1 MKNKVKIVGALAVA
15 LMLNACAGGTYK
27 IKSEN
32 GKTMNTVPKWY
43 MADFIP
49 S

>member
-1 MKNKVKIVGALAVA
+1 MKNKVKIVGAIAVA

-32 GKTMNTVPKWY
+32 RNNTKKY
-43 MADFIP
+43 F
-49 S
+49 